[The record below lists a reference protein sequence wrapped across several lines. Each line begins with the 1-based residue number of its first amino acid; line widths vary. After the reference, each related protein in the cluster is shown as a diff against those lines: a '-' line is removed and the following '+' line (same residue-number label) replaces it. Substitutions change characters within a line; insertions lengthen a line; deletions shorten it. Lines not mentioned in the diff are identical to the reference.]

1 MTGNGH
7 LVNTTQEVPVTAVP
21 PFKESS
27 RELIAEVAR
36 ALEPYFPDI
45 TNKWRDQLTSEFGF
59 DGRTLAAVERLTLAA
74 GCSYFCHNDYPGF
87 QENLQYFGTR
97 LSKLQ
102 VDTRA
107 VARALELYQSCCEPY
122 IAGLFPEREAEAK
135 AALEMLSSVSFVI
148 ISGAYFDS
156 KTLESSA
163 LLRLLDAELVS
174 ADLSA
179 LLAKVL
185 DITTQTF
192 QASLGIILLC
202 DSEIGALR
210 ISASVGMDVE
220 VPEDFKVELGSGFS
234 GKIALNGE
242 PEMILDTNVDTG
254 TLRPLTRTKAKSL
267 WGVPLK
273 ADGETIGVM
282 VIGFPKPYE
291 WLPTE
296 RELMRAIGDRTALAI
311 ERARMTDALRE
322 REQRIAE
329 LSGHLLRAQEEER
342 KRISRELH
350 DETGQALMVIRLYL
364 GMMESGNT
372 TKSVRGKIR
381 ETVDVVDRTIEGIRR
396 IIGKLSPLVLQELG
410 LVAAIRKEA
419 KDFARNTGVKARVLI
434 AENVGR
440 LASGTEQ
447 AIYRVVQEALHNVA
461 KHAQAKNVTVQLE
474 RADELVQVVVED
486 DGVGI
491 QSRSSNSRDHS
502 FGLAGIKERVAM
514 LGGTS
519 RVISTK
525 GNGTRLEISVP
536 AGEETQVVDR
546 PLAQAA
552 HAVQRPN

>member
-1 MTGNGH
+1 
-7 LVNTTQEVPVTAVP
+7 VTAVP

-45 TNKWRDQLTSEFGF
+45 THKWREQLTKEFGF

-74 GCSYFCHNDYPGF
+74 GCSYFCHDDYPAF

-122 IAGLFPEREAEAK
+122 IAGLFPDREAEAK

-148 ISGAYFDS
+148 VSGAYFDA

-163 LLRLLDAELVS
+163 LLSLLDAELVS
-174 ADLSA
+174 GDLDA
-179 LLAKVL
+179 LLHRVL
-185 DITTQTF
+185 QITTQTF
-192 QASLGIILLC
+192 EASLGIILLRDAESGTLKVAC
-202 DSEIGALR
+202 
-210 ISASVGMDVE
+210 SVGLGVTL
-220 VPEDFKVELGSGFS
+220 PEDFKIEMGSGFS
-234 GKIALNGE
+234 GRIAVTGE
-242 PEMILDTNVDTG
+242 PGMILDINAEG
-254 TLRPLTRTKAKSL
+254 GSLRPMVRVQAKSL

-273 ADGETIGVM
+273 AEGQTIGVM

-329 LSGHLLRAQEEER
+329 LSGHLLRVQEEER

-364 GMMESGNT
+364 GMMESGIGAKNI
-372 TKSVRGKIR
+372 RGKIR

-419 KDFARNTGVKARVLI
+419 KDFSRNTGVKARVLI
-434 AENVGR
+434 SEDVGR
-440 LASGTEQ
+440 LAPGAEQ

-461 KHAQAKNVTVQLE
+461 KHAHAKNVTVHLIREEQQ
-474 RADELVQVVVED
+474 VQVAVED
-486 DGVGI
+486 DGIGI
-491 QSRSSNSRDHS
+491 HAKTDSRDQS
-502 FGLAGIKERVAM
+502 FGLAGIKERIAM
-514 LGGTS
+514 LGGVS
-519 RVISTK
+519 KVISAK
-525 GNGTRLEISVP
+525 GKGTRIEISVP
-536 AGEETQVVDR
+536 AGEPAQVVER
-546 PLAQAA
+546 TMAQAA
-552 HAVQRPN
+552 HAAQRPN

>member
-1 MTGNGH
+1 MTGERPPRQYR
-7 LVNTTQEVPVTAVP
+7 VQEVPVTAVP

-45 TNKWRDQLTSEFGF
+45 TNKWRDQLTREFGF

-163 LLRLLDAELVS
+163 LLRLLDAELAS

-179 LLAKVL
+179 LLNKVL

-202 DSEIGALR
+202 DNEVGALR

-234 GKIALNGE
+234 GKIAVSGE
-242 PEMILDTNVDTG
+242 PNMILDTNADTG
-254 TLRPLTRTKAKSL
+254 DLRPMIRIKAKSL

-282 VIGFPKPYE
+282 LIGFPKPYE

-329 LSGHLLRAQEEER
+329 LSGHLLRVQEDER

-364 GMMESGNT
+364 GMLESTAAG
-372 TKSVRGKIR
+372 RGSRSQKNKIR
-381 ETVDVVDRTIEGIRR
+381 ETGEVVDRTIEGIRR
-396 IIGKLSPLVLQELG
+396 IIGRLSPLVLKELG

-419 KDFARNTGVKARVLI
+419 KDLAKNTGVRARVMV
-434 AENVGR
+434 AEDINRIDPEV
-440 LASGTEQ
+440 EMV
-447 AIYRVVQEALHNVA
+447 IYRVVQETLHNVA
-461 KHAQAKNVTVQLE
+461 KHSHAKSANIILNYDAE
-474 RADELVQVVVED
+474 RIRLLVED
-486 DGVGI
+486 DGVGF
-491 QSRSSNSRDHS
+491 SDKSSNSRGNS
-502 FGLAGIKERVAM
+502 FGLAGIKERVHSI
-514 LGGTS
+514 GGEV
-519 RVISTK
+519 RVVSSK
-525 GNGTRLEISVP
+525 ERG
-536 AGEETQVVDR
+536 
-546 PLAQAA
+546 
-552 HAVQRPN
+552 

>member
-1 MTGNGH
+1 
-7 LVNTTQEVPVTAVP
+7 VTAVP

-45 TNKWRDQLTSEFGF
+45 TNKWREQLAREFGF

-74 GCSYFCHNDYPGF
+74 GCSYFCHDDYPAF

-122 IAGLFPEREAEAK
+122 IAGLFPDREAEAK

-148 ISGAYFDS
+148 VSGAYFDA

-163 LLRLLDAELVS
+163 LLSLLDAELVS
-174 ADLSA
+174 GDLSA
-179 LLAKVL
+179 LLKKVL
-185 DITTQTF
+185 DVTTQTF
-192 QASLGIILLC
+192 EASLGIILLRDAESGTLKVAC
-202 DSEIGALR
+202 
-210 ISASVGMDVE
+210 SVGMGVNL
-220 VPEDFKVELGSGFS
+220 PQDFKIEMGSGFS
-234 GKIALNGE
+234 GKIAVTGE
-242 PEMILDTNVDTG
+242 PGMILDINAETG
-254 TLRPLTRTKAKSL
+254 SLRPMVRLQAKSL

-273 ADGETIGVM
+273 AEGQTIGVM
-282 VIGFPKPYE
+282 IIGFPKPYE

-329 LSGHLLRAQEEER
+329 LSGHLLRVQEEER

-364 GMMESGNT
+364 GMMESGVTGRN
-372 TKSVRGKIR
+372 VRGKIR
-381 ETVDVVDRTIEGIRR
+381 ETVEVVDRTIEGIRR

-434 AENVGR
+434 SEDVGR
-440 LASGTEQ
+440 LAPGTEQ

-461 KHAQAKNVTVQLE
+461 KHAQAKNVTVHLLRE
-474 RADELVQVVVED
+474 DRLVQMIVED
-486 DGVGI
+486 DGIGI
-491 QSRSSNSRDHS
+491 QAKADSRDQS
-502 FGLAGIKERVAM
+502 FGLAGIKERIAM
-514 LGGTS
+514 LGGAS
-519 RVISTK
+519 RVISAK
-525 GNGTRLEISVP
+525 GKGTRIEINVP
-536 AGEETQVVDR
+536 AAEPAQVVER
-546 PLAQAA
+546 TMAHAA
-552 HAVQRPN
+552 HAAQRPN